1 MPDMADK
8 KFLML
13 SLEDKATKKV
23 ANAVSNESCRK
34 ILDVLSDKDAT
45 ESGVAQKLGIPLST
59 VHYNLRQLVD
69 AGLVSAE
76 EFHYSTKGKEVLH
89 YKLANKYII
98 ITPREVT
105 GIRGKLRRIL
115 PITFIAGGAALVA
128 QLVAD
133 YVSLPPQEAAMM
145 QPVVME
151 SAMLKTAAAP
161 AADAMYSAAGQAPA
175 HALSWGSFE
184 VALWF
189 FIGSL
194 AALLIHTFL
203 MKRE

>member
-1 MPDMADK
+1 MADK

-45 ESGVAQKLGIPLST
+45 ESGIAQKLGIPLST

-151 SAMLKTAAAP
+151 SAMLKTA
-161 AADAMYSAAGQAPA
+161 DAMYSAAGQAPA

>member
-1 MPDMADK
+1 MADK

-151 SAMLKTAAAP
+151 SAMLKTA
-161 AADAMYSAAGQAPA
+161 DAMYSAAGQAPA

>member
-1 MPDMADK
+1 MPEP
-8 KFLML
+8 FML
-13 SLEDKATKKV
+13 VSLREDKARKLARV
-23 ANAVSNESCRK
+23 MANPTCTRL
-34 ILDVLSDKDAT
+34 LDHLAQKETT
-45 ESGVAQKLGIPLST
+45 ESAMARELGIPIST
-59 VHYNLRQLVD
+59 VHYDLQQLVQ
-69 AGLVSAE
+69 AKLVVVE
-76 EFHYSTKGKEVLH
+76 EFHYSPKGREVNH

-115 PITFIAGGAALVA
+115 PITFIAGGAALAA

>member
-1 MPDMADK
+1 MADK

-45 ESGVAQKLGIPLST
+45 ESGIAQKLGIPLST

-133 YVSLPPQEAAMM
+133 YVSLPPQEAAIM

-151 SAMLKTAAAP
+151 SAMLKT
-161 AADAMYSAAGQAPA
+161 ADAMYSAAGQAPA